1 MRYRRRRDVG
11 IGGGRG
17 GKGGVMVA
25 CLNTTFNGGKDG
37 PKVTLEPWLSY
48 HEMLPDGS
56 VFLECV
62 AIPGLATLKYCQTAE
77 ICLME
82 CQACQASK
90 L

>member
-1 MRYRRRRDVG
+1 
-11 IGGGRG
+11 
-17 GKGGVMVA
+17 MVA
-25 CLNTTFNGGKDG
+25 FLNTTLYRVDRLAVLNGGKDG